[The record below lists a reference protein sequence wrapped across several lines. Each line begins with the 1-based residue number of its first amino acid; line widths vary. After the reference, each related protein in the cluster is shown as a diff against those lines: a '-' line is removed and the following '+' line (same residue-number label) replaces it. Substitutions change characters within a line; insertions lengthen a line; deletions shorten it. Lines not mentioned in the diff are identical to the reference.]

1 MLENFVDFLSHLA
14 FFGRICDNLT
24 KRKRQR
30 CETMKRILSALLA
43 VLLLGLLTACQQ
55 EPAPQPTTT
64 APTTTPTTEATEPP
78 VLAKDI
84 VISEVM
90 PDNERLILGHMLDW
104 IELYNREEEAVVL
117 DGYYLADNTQL
128 AEAIDLS
135 GMEIPAGGYLTIV
148 LQEEDPF
155 HLSADGE
162 TVYLAFGDQI
172 LSEISYPL
180 SENGESYDENGVC
193 AYPTPGYANTEKGYE
208 AYLNTLALPEL
219 IISEVMSSNSQ
230 FEAPDGGTYDIIEVM
245 NNTDAPLSLRGYTLT
260 DKRSEPLRYS
270 FPDVTLQPGECYVVY
285 CSDDA
290 TLGENHA
297 AFKISASGET
307 ICLTRDGVIIDLLEV
322 PADLLKNKSFG
333 RQGNRGVY
341 FETPTPGQANA
352 EGFQSSM
359 EVPQANLPSGVYA
372 DTVTVELSGSGTIYY
387 TLDGSRPTTNSKVY
401 TEPLILEDVATTVRT
416 FCVSDGRSSALAAY
430 TYIVGAAHDL
440 PVLNIS
446 IPQRYLTGT
455 KGVLNN
461 IYMDYEYEAV
471 MTLIENGEEKFSV
484 PFGFRLHGNDSRKG
498 DKQNF
503 QLRFRS
509 EYGVGKLQYKLFD
522 NLEIEEFNSLLLKG
536 GSEDYKFAVMRDEL
550 ATGLAEG
557 TTSVYVQAR
566 KPVVLYLGGEYWG
579 IYYLRERFSA
589 DYVASHLNVSPDS
602 VDLLESH
609 GGSEQAGNNDEY
621 HDLIEYVLRNN
632 MSTKENYDY
641 LCSQVDVQSLMDWY
655 ICRSYMGDKDI
666 GNIRRFRSKEADGK
680 WKWMYFD
687 LDWSFWHTTDAPF
700 SSIINKQGA
709 EEELM
714 RAVLASKEGRDA
726 FLKRYNELMD
736 TILNEAY
743 ITAYIDALVADI
755 RTEIPADRQRWGRSV
770 AHWEAELE
778 RLYAYVRDGK
788 RDKNVLADLKE
799 YFRLDSEEMAYYFG

>member
-1 MLENFVDFLSHLA
+1 
-14 FFGRICDNLT
+14 
-24 KRKRQR
+24 
-30 CETMKRILSALLA
+30 MKRSLSALLA
-43 VLLLGLLTACQQ
+43 AVLLLSLLAACSQ
-55 EPAPQPTTT
+55 EPAPQGTT
-64 APTTTPTTEATEPP
+64 APATTAPAVTTVPTEPP

-148 LQEEDPF
+148 LQEADPF

-172 LSEISYPL
+172 LSQITYPL
-180 SENGESYDENGVC
+180 TENGESYDENGVC
-193 AYPTPGYANTEKGYE
+193 PFPTPGFENTEGGWLD
-208 AYLNTLALPEL
+208 YLDSVVLPEL
-219 IISEVMSSNSQ
+219 IISEVMSSNSKY
-230 FEAPDGGTYDIIEVM
+230 EAPDGGTYDFIEVM
-245 NNTDAPLSLRGYTLT
+245 NNSDKPLNLSSYSLT
-260 DKRSEPLRYS
+260 DKRSEPTRYI
-270 FPDVTLQPGECYVVY
+270 FPDVELAPGACYVVY

-290 TLGENHA
+290 SLGAEHA

-307 ICLTRDGVIIDLLEV
+307 VCLANNGVIIDLLEI
-322 PADLLKNKSFG
+322 PADLQKNRSFG
-333 RQGNRGVY
+333 RNGNQSMY
-341 FETPTPGQANA
+341 FETPTPGQPNE
-352 EGFQSSM
+352 EGFESTIA
-359 EVPQANLPSGVYA
+359 VPTANLPSGVYA
-372 DTVTVELSGSGTIYY
+372 ETVTVELSGTGTIHY
-387 TLDGSRPTTNSKVY
+387 TLDGSRPTVNSKVY
-401 TEPLILEDVATTVRT
+401 TEPLVLDNVATTVRAI
-416 FCVSDGRSSALAAY
+416 CVDGERASAPTAF
-430 TYIVGAAHDL
+430 TYIVGASHEL
-440 PVLNIS
+440 PILHVS

-455 KGVLNN
+455 EGIMTH

-471 MTLIENGEEKFSV
+471 LTLIEDGEEKFSV

-522 NLEIEEFNSLLLKG
+522 NLEIDEFNSLLLKG
-536 GSEDYKFAVMRDEL
+536 GSEDYRYAVMRDEL
-550 ATGLAEG
+550 ATGIAEG

-566 KPVVLYLGGEYWG
+566 KPVVLYLAGQYWG

-589 DYVASHLNVSPDS
+589 DYVASHLNVSPES

-621 HDLIEYVLRNN
+621 QDLIAYVLNN
-632 MSTKENYDY
+632 KMSTDENYAY
-641 LCSQVDVQSLMDWY
+641 LCSQVDIQSLMDWY

-687 LDWSFWHTTDAPF
+687 LDWSFWHVTDSPF
-700 SSIINKQGA
+700 SSIINKFGA

-714 RAVLASKEGRDA
+714 RAVLAHKDGQDA
-726 FLKRYNELMD
+726 FLKRYDELMD
-736 TILNEAY
+736 TVLNEEY
-743 ITAYIDALVADI
+743 ITAYIDSLVADI
-755 RTEIPADRQRWGRSV
+755 ISEIPADRAKWGRSV
-770 AHWEAELE
+770 SHWEAELE
-778 RLYAYVRDGK
+778 RLYDYVRDGK
-788 RDKNVLADLKE
+788 RDKRVLADLKE
-799 YFRLDSEEMAYYFG
+799 YFHLDSEEMEYYFGD